1 MNRQLISAATNGN
14 LGLVQALLAEGV
26 DPNNARDHFGNTPL
40 MWAAHNNSDN
50 DPEAATGDHFSVVEE
65 LLDWNA
71 DPNLTGEDG
80 QPTLMWAVRGGSLP
94 IIKALLAAGA
104 DPNIIQV
111 GYPNDTALDWAVSFA
126 AERPGYIPIIK
137 TLVKAGADP
146 TLTNNR
152 GEGPPVNN
160 PFYQQAV
167 QELAEEQGLIQLMM
181 HRRDLPPL
189 GIDRYLY
196 RR

>member
-1 MNRQLISAATNGN
+1 MDRQLISAAKNGD

-26 DPNNARDHFGNTPL
+26 DPNNARDHHGNTPL
-40 MWAAHNNSDN
+40 MWAANNNSD
-50 DPEAATGDHFSVVEE
+50 DPEAEMGDNFSVVEE

-71 DPNLTGEDG
+71 DPNLTGEEG

-111 GYPNDTALDWAVSFA
+111 GYPNDTALDWAVYFA
-126 AERPGYIPIIK
+126 SVRPGYIPIIK

-146 TLTNNR
+146 TLVNNR
-152 GEGPPVNN
+152 GEGAPVNN